1 VLRRFQPQPQDT
13 VMTAL
18 MNTYNRVDL
27 TIERGEG
34 ATLITTDGRR
44 FLDFTSGIA
53 VTALGHCHPHLVK
66 ALQAQAEKLW
76 HCSNL
81 FKIPGQEKL
90 AQRLVDA
97 SFADAVFFG
106 NSGAEAIECGLKLIR
121 KWQDDFGDPKRYR
134 VITFENAFHGR
145 TLATLSAAKNE
156 KYLKGYGPDVDGFD
170 QVPFGNLNEVRAKVG
185 PETAAIL
192 IEPVQGE
199 GGMRAADAQFL
210 KDLRTVCD
218 EFGLL
223 LMFDEVQC
231 GMGRTGKLFA
241 HEWAG
246 VKPDIVSTAKAIG
259 GGFPLGACLATEK
272 VAAAFSHGSHGTTFG
287 GNPLAMAVG
296 NAVLDVMLAPGFLDN
311 VAKMGRVLERH
322 LNALVKQ
329 FPTVFTE
336 ARGMGL
342 IRGLKCAGSNAAIV
356 DKARAGGLLVLTAA
370 DNVVRL
376 LPPLIVTEAEI
387 ERAIG
392 VLTEAAAEAKAA

>member
-1 VLRRFQPQPQDT
+1 
-13 VMTAL
+13 MTAL

-34 ATLITTDGRR
+34 ATLVTTDGRR

-66 ALQAQAEKLW
+66 ALKEQADKVW

-106 NSGAEAIECGLKLIR
+106 NSGAEAIECGVKLIR

-134 VITFENAFHGR
+134 VITFEGAFHGR
-145 TLATLSAAKNE
+145 TLATLAAARNE
-156 KYLKGYGPDVDGFD
+156 KYLKGYGPDVEGFD
-170 QVPFGNLNEVRAKVG
+170 QVPFGNLNEVRAKIG

-199 GGMRAADAQFL
+199 GGMRAADVEFL
-210 KDLRTVCD
+210 KGLRAACD
-218 EFGLL
+218 EYGLL

-241 HEWAG
+241 HEWAS

-272 VAAAFSHGSHGTTFG
+272 VAAAFVHGSHGTTFG

-311 VAKMGRVLERH
+311 VAKLGRH
-322 LNALVKQ
+322 LDRHLDALVKQ
-329 FPTVFTE
+329 FPTVFSE
-336 ARGMGL
+336 ARGLGL
-342 IRGLKCAGSNAAIV
+342 IRGLKCIGSNSAIV
-356 DKARAGGLLVLTAA
+356 DQARAGGLLVLTAA

-387 ERAIG
+387 DRAVGI
-392 VLTEAAAEAKAA
+392 LTEAAASQAKAA

>member
-1 VLRRFQPQPQDT
+1 
-13 VMTAL
+13 MTAL

-66 ALQAQAEKLW
+66 ALKDQAEKLW

-134 VITFENAFHGR
+134 VITFEGAFHGR
-145 TLATLSAAKNE
+145 TLATLAAARNE
-156 KYLKGYGPDVDGFD
+156 KYLKGYGPDVEGFD
-170 QVPFGNLNEVRAKVG
+170 QVPFGNLNEVRAKIG

-199 GGMRAADAQFL
+199 GGMRAADVEFL
-210 KDLRTVCD
+210 KGLRAACD
-218 EFGLL
+218 EYGLL

-272 VAAAFSHGSHGTTFG
+272 VAAAFVHGSHGTTFG

-311 VAKMGRVLERH
+311 VAKLGRH
-322 LNALVKQ
+322 LDRHLDALVKQ
-329 FPTVFTE
+329 FPTVFSE
-336 ARGMGL
+336 ARGLGL
-342 IRGLKCAGSNAAIV
+342 IRGLKCIGSNSAIV
-356 DKARAGGLLVLTAA
+356 DQARAGGLLVLTAA

-387 ERAIG
+387 DRAVGI
-392 VLTEAAAEAKAA
+392 LTEAAASQAKAA

>member
-1 VLRRFQPQPQDT
+1 
-13 VMTAL
+13 MTAL

-27 TIERGEG
+27 TIDRGEG
-34 ATLITTDGRR
+34 ATLIATDGRR

-66 ALQAQAEKLW
+66 ALQAQAEKVW

-81 FKIPGQEKL
+81 FRIPGQEKL

-121 KWQDDFGDPKRYR
+121 KYQDDFGDPKRYR
-134 VITFENAFHGR
+134 VITFEGAFHGR
-145 TLATLSAAKNE
+145 TLATLAAANNE

-199 GGMRAADAQFL
+199 GGMRAADVQFL

-231 GMGRTGKLFA
+231 GMGRTGRLFA

-311 VAKMGRVLERH
+311 VAKMGRHLERH

-329 FPTVFTE
+329 FPSVFSE
-336 ARGMGL
+336 ARGLGL
-342 IRGLKCAGSNAAIV
+342 IRGLKCIGSNAAIV
-356 DKARAGGLLVLTAA
+356 DQARAGGLLVLTAA
-370 DNVVRL
+370 DNVLRL

-387 ERAIG
+387 DRAIG
-392 VLTEAAAEAKAA
+392 ILTEAAAQAKAA

>member
-1 VLRRFQPQPQDT
+1 
-13 VMTAL
+13 MTAL
-18 MNTYNRVDL
+18 MNTYNRVEL

-66 ALQAQAEKLW
+66 ELQAQSEKVW

-81 FKIPGQEKL
+81 FRIPGQEKL

-97 SFADAVFFG
+97 SFADAAFFA
-106 NSGAEAIECGLKLIR
+106 NSGAEANECGLKLIR
-121 KWQDDFGDPKRYR
+121 KYQDDFGDPKRYR
-134 VITFENAFHGR
+134 VITFEGAFHGR
-145 TLATLSAAKNE
+145 TLATLAAAGNE
-156 KYLKGYGPDVDGFD
+156 KYLKGYAPDTDGFD
-170 QVPFGNLNEVRAKVG
+170 QVPFGNLNEVRAKIG

-199 GGMRAADAQFL
+199 GGMRAADVQFL

-246 VKPDIVSTAKAIG
+246 VTPDIVSTAKAIG
-259 GGFPLGACLATEK
+259 GGFPLGACLATGK
-272 VAAAFSHGSHGTTFG
+272 VAAAFGHGSHGTTFG

-311 VAKMGRVLERH
+311 VAKMGRHLERH
-322 LNALVKQ
+322 LASLVKR
-329 FPTVFTE
+329 FPSVFSE
-336 ARGMGL
+336 SRGIGL
-342 IRGLKCAGSNAAIV
+342 IRGLKCVGSNAAIV
-356 DKARAGGLLVLTAA
+356 DQARAAGLLVLTAA
-370 DNVVRL
+370 DNVLRL

-387 ERAIG
+387 ERAVGI
-392 VLTEAAAEAKAA
+392 LTEAATAQAKAA

>member
-1 VLRRFQPQPQDT
+1 
-13 VMTAL
+13 
-18 MNTYNRVDL
+18 
-27 TIERGEG
+27 
-34 ATLITTDGRR
+34 
-44 FLDFTSGIA
+44 
-53 VTALGHCHPHLVK
+53 
-66 ALQAQAEKLW
+66 
-76 HCSNL
+76 
-81 FKIPGQEKL
+81 
-90 AQRLVDA
+90 
-97 SFADAVFFG
+97 
-106 NSGAEAIECGLKLIR
+106 
-121 KWQDDFGDPKRYR
+121 
-134 VITFENAFHGR
+134 
-145 TLATLSAAKNE
+145 LATLAAAKNE

-170 QVPFGNLNEVRAKVG
+170 QVAFGNLNEVRAKVG

-199 GGMRAADAQFL
+199 GGMRAADVQFL

-272 VAAAFSHGSHGTTFG
+272 VAAAFGHGSHGTTFG
-287 GNPLAMAVG
+287 GGPLAMAVG

-311 VAKMGRVLERH
+311 VAKMGRLLDRH

-329 FPTVFTE
+329 FPSVFSE
-336 ARGMGL
+336 ARGIGL
-342 IRGLKCAGSNAAIV
+342 IRGLKAVGSNAAIV
-356 DKARAGGLLVLTAA
+356 DQARAGGLLILTAA

-376 LPPLIVTEAEI
+376 LPPLIVSEAEI
-387 ERAIG
+387 ERAMGI
-392 VLTEAAAEAKAA
+392 LTEAAAQAKAA

>member
-1 VLRRFQPQPQDT
+1 MLLGT

-53 VTALGHCHPHLVK
+53 VTALGHCHPHLVQ
-66 ALQAQAEKLW
+66 ALKEQADKVW

-81 FKIPGQEKL
+81 FRIPGQERL

-134 VITFENAFHGR
+134 VITFEGAFHGR
-145 TLATLSAAKNE
+145 TLATLAAANNE
-156 KYLKGYGPDVDGFD
+156 KYLKGYAPNVDGFD
-170 QVPFGNLNEVRAKVG
+170 QVPFGNLNEVRAKIG

-199 GGMRAADAQFL
+199 GGMRAADVEFL
-210 KDLRTVCD
+210 KGLRAACD
-218 EFGLL
+218 EYGLL

-231 GMGRTGKLFA
+231 GMGRTGRLFA

-272 VAAAFSHGSHGTTFG
+272 VAAAFGHGSHGTTFG

-311 VAKMGRVLERH
+311 VARMGRLLERH
-322 LNALVKQ
+322 LDALLKQ

-336 ARGMGL
+336 SRGLGL
-342 IRGLKCAGSNAAIV
+342 IRGLKCAGSNSAIV
-356 DKARAGGLLVLTAA
+356 DRARAGGLLILTAA

-387 ERAIG
+387 ERAMG
-392 VLTEAAAEAKAA
+392 VLTEAAASQAKAA

>member
-1 VLRRFQPQPQDT
+1 
-13 VMTAL
+13 MNAL

-34 ATLITTDGRR
+34 ATLVTSDGRR

-66 ALQAQAEKLW
+66 ELKAQADKLW

-81 FKIPGQEKL
+81 FRIPGQEKL

-121 KWQDDFGDPKRYR
+121 KYQDDFGDPKRYR
-134 VITFENAFHGR
+134 VITFEGAFHGR
-145 TLATLSAAKNE
+145 TLATLAAANNE

-170 QVPFGNLNEVRAKVG
+170 QVPFGNLNEVRAKIG

-199 GGMRAADAQFL
+199 GGMRAADVEFL
-210 KDLRTVCD
+210 KGLRAACD

-231 GMGRTGKLFA
+231 GMGRSGKLFA

-311 VAKMGRVLERH
+311 VAKMGRHLERH

-329 FPTVFTE
+329 FPTVFSE
-336 ARGMGL
+336 ARGVGL
-342 IRGLKCAGSNAAIV
+342 IRGLKCVGSNAAIV

-376 LPPLIVTEAEI
+376 LPPLIVSEAEI
-387 ERAIG
+387 DRAIA

>member
-1 VLRRFQPQPQDT
+1 
-13 VMTAL
+13 MTAL

-27 TIERGEG
+27 AFERGEG
-34 ATLITTDGRR
+34 AYLITAEGRR
-44 FLDFTSGIA
+44 YLDFASGIA

-66 ALQAQAEKLW
+66 VMQEQAAKLW
-76 HCSNL
+76 HTSNL
-81 FKIPGQEKL
+81 FRIPDQERL
-90 AQRLVDA
+90 AQRLSDA

-106 NSGAEAIECGLKLIR
+106 NSGAEALECGFKLLR
-121 KWQDDFGDPKRYR
+121 KYQDDFGDPKRYR
-134 VITFENAFHGR
+134 VIAFEGAFHGR
-145 TLATLSAAKNE
+145 TLATLAAAGNE
-156 KYLKGYGPDVDGFD
+156 KYLKGYAPYVDGFD
-170 QVPFGNLNEVRAKVG
+170 QVPFGNLNEVRARIT

-210 KDLRTVCD
+210 KDLRKTCD

-231 GMGRTGKLFA
+231 GMGRTGRLFA

-246 VKPDIVSTAKAIG
+246 VTPDILSTAKALG

-272 VAAAFSHGSHGTTFG
+272 VAKAFGHGSHGSTFG
-287 GNPLAMAVG
+287 GNPLAMAIG

-311 VAKMGRVLERH
+311 VAKVGRH
-322 LNALVKQ
+322 LDKRMNELVKR
-329 FPTVFTE
+329 FPKVFVE

-342 IRGLKCAGSNAAIV
+342 IRGLKCAGSNSDVV
-356 DKARAGGLLVLTAA
+356 DQARAKALLLVTAA

-376 LPPLIVTEAEI
+376 LPPLIVSEAEI
-387 ERAIG
+387 DQAMD
-392 VLTEAAAEAKAA
+392 VLADVAAQAKAA

>member
-1 VLRRFQPQPQDT
+1 
-13 VMTAL
+13 MTAL

-53 VTALGHCHPHLVK
+53 VTALGHCHPHLVQ
-66 ALQAQAEKLW
+66 ALKEQADKVW

-81 FKIPGQEKL
+81 FRIPGQERL

-134 VITFENAFHGR
+134 VITFEGAFHGR
-145 TLATLSAAKNE
+145 TLATLAAANNE
-156 KYLKGYGPDVDGFD
+156 KYLKGYAPNVDGFD
-170 QVPFGNLNEVRAKVG
+170 QVPFGNLNEVRAKIG

-199 GGMRAADAQFL
+199 GGMRAADVEFL
-210 KDLRTVCD
+210 KGLRAACD
-218 EFGLL
+218 EYGLL

-231 GMGRTGKLFA
+231 GMGRTGRLFA

-272 VAAAFSHGSHGTTFG
+272 VAAAFGHGSHGTTFG

-311 VAKMGRVLERH
+311 VARMGRLLERH
-322 LNALVKQ
+322 LDALLKQ

-336 ARGMGL
+336 SRGLGL
-342 IRGLKCAGSNAAIV
+342 IRGLKCAGSNSAIV
-356 DKARAGGLLVLTAA
+356 DRARAGGLLILTAA

-387 ERAIG
+387 ERAMG
-392 VLTEAAAEAKAA
+392 VLTEAAASQAKAA